1 MPDPVLLRPAIIEL
15 RYKNDTEFQA
25 AVKLYKSTLQYSQ
38 AVEQGVNTYLFVV
51 GLATDGT
58 KKDLLLRLSNIK
70 ADPGEKRTLIYW
82 HVKGEIKADIR
93 TRINDINAA
102 LPLPPPPEPRMGN
115 SVVEKE
121 EFVTDT
127 YSGLPSTEPPLPSNY
142 ESGRSLLRQDAS
154 GSYVG
159 ITINP
164 PVPTVV
170 SRFELSGGISLLLMA
185 LTGIGGALLGFRQ
198 AWNKAV
204 RQWKSTGTLTP

>member
-82 HVKGEIKADIR
+82 HVKGGKMADLGAR
-93 TRINDINAA
+93 FTDINTI
-102 LPLPPPPEPRMGN
+102 LQSVMPPEPVPITIAEN
-115 SVVEKE
+115 EPA
-121 EFVTDT
+121 VTDT
-127 YSGLPSTEPPLPSNY
+127 YPGLPPTNPPLPNGDNI
-142 ESGRSLLRQDAS
+142 GRWMLRQDAS
-154 GSYVG
+154 GSYMG

-164 PVPTVV
+164 PVPTLT
-170 SRFELSGGISLLLMA
+170 SGFELSGGINLLLMA

-204 RQWKSTGTLTP
+204 RQWKRTGTLAS